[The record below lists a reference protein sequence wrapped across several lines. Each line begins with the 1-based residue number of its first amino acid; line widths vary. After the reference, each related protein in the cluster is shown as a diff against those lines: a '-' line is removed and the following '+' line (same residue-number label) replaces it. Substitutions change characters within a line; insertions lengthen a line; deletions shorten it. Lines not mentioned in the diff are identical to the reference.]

1 MAASVRACYEF
12 NLSMRRWLLGMLSV
26 CVVATQL
33 SLPLVLAIGVDP
45 CADVGDHDCPPLGDD
60 CHDCA
65 RCSPQPAVVGALPA
79 VALDIVPLSDERPML
94 ALATR
99 PPEAPREP
107 PSRVPRLAT

>member
-1 MAASVRACYEF
+1 MKRFLLAMMSVSVMAV
-12 NLSMRRWLLGMLSV
+12 
-26 CVVATQL
+26 QL

-65 RCSPQPAVVGALPA
+65 RCSPQPAILAPLAAVV
-79 VALDIVPLSDERPML
+79 LDIVPVSSERPVVSL
-94 ALATR
+94 AAR

-107 PSRVPRLAT
+107 PSRVPRPA